1 MYGWSDLDA
10 YGEWGFFP
18 GFGYG
23 WSPFASMGWSP
34 YSMGMWSMYPGMG
47 YTWISGEPWGWL
59 PYHYGSWNFSPGF
72 GCFWMPGSFDAA
84 WSPAL
89 VSWYSGPGWIG
100 WAPMGLLGGAGRGV
114 VTTVPGRAIQTGQMI
129 GPSDV
134 TRVPTTA
141 GTLVSRMPLQASEAG
156 TLPGARL
163 EASVFTSHAATTHT
177 MAPASILMVG
187 DAAKEQSMLG
197 GRFAHQ
203 PLRARLGTTLGGAMA
218 VGGAVGEFRGDA
230 FRGQGAAQ
238 WPKEQAPQFSR
249 GAGAPVLLPHG
260 QQQSSAPRESGG
272 GGMMGSGGGSGVA
285 NSSASPMGSVST
297 GHSVSS
303 APSGGGHH

>member
-1 MYGWSDLDA
+1 
-10 YGEWGFFP
+10 
-18 GFGYG
+18 
-23 WSPFASMGWSP
+23 
-34 YSMGMWSMYPGMG
+34 
-47 YTWISGEPWGWL
+47 
-59 PYHYGSWNFSPGF
+59 
-72 GCFWMPGSFDAA
+72 
-84 WSPAL
+84 
-89 VSWYSGPGWIG
+89 
-100 WAPMGLLGGAGRGV
+100 
-114 VTTVPGRAIQTGQMI
+114 
-129 GPSDV
+129 
-134 TRVPTTA
+134 VPTTA
-141 GTLVSRMPLQASEAG
+141 GTLVGRMPLQDAEAA

-163 EASVFTSHAATTHT
+163 DASVFASRAATTHT
-177 MAPASILMVG
+177 MAPASILMAG

-230 FRGQGAAQ
+230 FRGAGAAQ
-238 WPKEQAPQFSR
+238 WPKEEGPQFSR

-272 GGMMGSGGGSGVA
+272 GGMMRGGGSSGM
-285 NSSASPMGSVST
+285 NSSAAPMSSVST